1 MSYCMALEHD
11 QSDIAFQYVY
21 KVYVQCTCKSSHDQS
36 ILYVGSACGPE
47 ETHIALVE
55 VGILTTGALVIPPSN
70 TSV

>member
-1 MSYCMALEHD
+1 MVLEHD
-11 QSDIAFQYVY
+11 QSDIAKKCIPVCVQSI
-21 KVYVQCTCKSSHDQS
+21 YVQCTCKSSHDQS
-36 ILYVGSACGPE
+36 ILCVGSACGPE